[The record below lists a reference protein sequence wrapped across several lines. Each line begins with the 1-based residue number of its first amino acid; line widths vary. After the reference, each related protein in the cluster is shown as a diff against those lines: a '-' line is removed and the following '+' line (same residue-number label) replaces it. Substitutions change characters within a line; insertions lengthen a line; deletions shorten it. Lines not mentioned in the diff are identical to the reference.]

1 MGIFHLYSGFSFQ
14 DSNNGEKIQSTIVE
28 VHITYDM
35 LAVIHTKNDLTFSL
49 SVSEIATR
57 YFVKLLMD
65 FTADPGTW
73 GKNLVKVTTS

>member
-1 MGIFHLYSGFSFQ
+1 
-14 DSNNGEKIQSTIVE
+14 
-28 VHITYDM
+28 M

-73 GKNLVKVTTS
+73 GKNLVKVTSL